1 MATTTEA
8 PLPLHTTQPVTPDED
23 LVVELPAH
31 LPFVTPALARALLA
45 AITSAAVNVGLLEG
59 ADDEAAERLAS

>member
-1 MATTTEA
+1 MDSPRAAVPHGLEQSADDTLEVV
-8 PLPLHTTQPVTPDED
+8 LPTASPDLTPG
-23 LVVELPAH
+23 
-31 LPFVTPALARALLA
+31 LARALLA

>member
-1 MATTTEA
+1 MVNRLGHPGA
-8 PLPLHTTQPVTPDED
+8 PARDTGESVSD
-23 LVVELPAH
+23 LVVEVPAH
-31 LPFVTPALARALLA
+31 LPYLTPGLARALLA